1 MREAHRYS
9 NQTLQRAA
17 RHVRRALQH
26 VPDHDR
32 YHRLS
37 MREKLDLLVCQLQ
50 RQGIQPND
58 LVRRNAE
65 PALAAIASAIR
76 FDRLRPP
83 NVLPIGTIVVDSF
96 AVHDEVTVT
105 VEPPSKAW
113 EHVIHRV
120 LRMPSVTP

>member
-1 MREAHRYS
+1 MKETHRYS

-32 YHRLS
+32 YHRYS
-37 MREKLDLLVCQLQ
+37 IREKLDLLVCQCI
-50 RQGIQPND
+50 RQGIQPSD

-76 FDRLRPP
+76 PDRLRPP
-83 NVLPIGTIVVDSF
+83 NVFPVGTIVVDSLV
-96 AVHDEVTVT
+96 AIHDEVFAT
-105 VEPPSKAW
+105 VEPPPKAW
-113 EHVIHRV
+113 QYVINRV
-120 LRMPSVTP
+120 LRMPEV